1 MPSTTTIPHPPR
13 RVPILG
19 DVFGID
25 PETPNQTTLV
35 RFEELGPIYR
45 RSILGTDLTF
55 VGSPDLAAEIFDES
69 TWEKFVGRPLE
80 QLRPLV
86 GDGLFTA
93 YSWESNW
100 SKAHEVLMPAFTK
113 ESMVS
118 YHDTMVAVT
127 DELCAHLSSQEG
139 APVPVVDAMGGLTL
153 EVIGR
158 CGFGYSFDSFHH
170 SDHPFVAAL
179 TRSLTYA
186 QKSGIPIPFIGK
198 LLRRTEEKQNTADR
212 ALLVETV
219 DGVIAERQRTGERR
233 NDLLD
238 RMLHPEGD
246 VTLDPENIRNQVLTF
261 LIAGHE
267 TSVNSLSFAF
277 HFLAQHPDVAEKVRA
292 EASQVFGE
300 NVPKYEDVA
309 RLRYTRQVISEAMR
323 IWPAAPG
330 FFRAAKQDTTVG
342 EYAFAEGEW
351 AFVLLLAVQR
361 DKKAWGEDADQ
372 FNPDRFSPE
381 NTRGRAAELFK
392 PFGTGIR
399 SCIGRQFALHE
410 MALAIATVL
419 TQFSVTAEPGYE
431 LEVEE
436 TLTLRPKNLKLSFTP
451 R

>member
-25 PETPNQTTLV
+25 SETPNQTTLV

-55 VGSPDLAAEIFDES
+55 VGSAELAADIFDE
-69 TWEKFVGRPLE
+69 TKWEKFVGRPLE
-80 QLRPLV
+80 QLRPLI

-93 YSWESNW
+93 YNWESNW

-118 YHDTMVAVT
+118 YHDTMVQVT
-127 DELCAHLSSQEG
+127 DELCETLSTSNDEL
-139 APVPVVDAMGGLTL
+139 VPVVDAMSGLTL
-153 EVIGR
+153 EIIGR
-158 CGFGYSFDSFHH
+158 CGFGYTFDSFQRA
-170 SDHPFVAAL
+170 DHPFVAAL

-186 QKSGIPIPFIGK
+186 QKSGIPVPFIGK
-198 LLRRTEEKQNTADR
+198 LLRRNEEKQNAADR

-219 DGVIAERQRTGERR
+219 DGVIADRQQTGERR
-233 NDLLD
+233 RDLLD
-238 RMLHPEGD
+238 RMLYPEGD

-267 TSVNSLSFAF
+267 TSVNSLSFAL
-277 HFLAQHPDVAEKVRA
+277 HFLAQNPDVAEKVRA
-292 EASQVFGE
+292 EAVEVFGGTT
-300 NVPKYEDVA
+300 PKYEDVA
-309 RLRYTRQVISEAMR
+309 RLRYTRQVISESMR
-323 IWPAAPG
+323 LWPSVPG
-330 FFRAAKQDTTVG
+330 FFRVAKEDTTVG
-342 EYAFAEGEW
+342 NYAFTEGEW

-361 DKKAWGEDADQ
+361 DKQGWGEDAEE
-372 FNPDRFSPE
+372 FNPDRFDPQ
-381 NTRGRAAELFK
+381 NARGRSSELFK

-410 MALAIATVL
+410 MALALATVL
-419 TQFSVTAEPGYE
+419 TRFSVSAEAGYE
-431 LEVEE
+431 LSVEE
-436 TLTLRPKNLKLSFTP
+436 TLTLRPKDLKLSFTP